1 MSETLV
7 TGVTGFV
14 GKAVV
19 QRLLAED
26 ESRRVAVA
34 ALGVVRVIGHP
45 STECSCQLFLPL
57 RFQGPGSEAPP
68 ELR

>member
-1 MSETLV
+1 MPEILV
-7 TGVTGFV
+7 TGATGFV

-34 ALGVVRVIGHP
+34 VRWDVQQCGQR
-45 STECSCQLFLPL
+45 ECYL
-57 RFQGPGSEAPP
+57 RDG
-68 ELR
+68 